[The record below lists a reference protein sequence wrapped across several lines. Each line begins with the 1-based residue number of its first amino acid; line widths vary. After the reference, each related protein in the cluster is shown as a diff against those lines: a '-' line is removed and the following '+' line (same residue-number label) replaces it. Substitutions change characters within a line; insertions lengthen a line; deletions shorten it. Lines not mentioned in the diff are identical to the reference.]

1 MTLSAQLWEPSRRAQ
16 TDLTLPTQVRRRS
29 RPAKANVLGQQKL
42 GCQETERD
50 LNESSESAPHSI
62 ILPVYLDAFARFK
75 EAQERNTSSTCE
87 LFAGRGSDALYQ
99 GTTLVGPYKATTH
112 GALAPGFLGLIVL
125 SRASISGWIL
135 PWRGL

>member
-1 MTLSAQLWEPSRRAQ
+1 MTLSAQLWGH
-16 TDLTLPTQVRRRS
+16 S

-42 GCQETERD
+42 GCQETEHD
-50 LNESSESAPHSI
+50 LNESSESAPHSV

-75 EAQERNTSSTCE
+75 EAQERNASPRCE

-112 GALAPGFLGLIVL
+112 GALQAAEKLNSLKATAFRPSVSDCNYVWL
-125 SRASISGWIL
+125 
-135 PWRGL
+135 

>member
-1 MTLSAQLWEPSRRAQ
+1 M
-16 TDLTLPTQVRRRS
+16 TLPTQVRRRS

-50 LNESSESAPHSI
+50 LNESSEYAPHSI
-62 ILPVYLDAFARFK
+62 ILPVYLDASASFK

-99 GTTLVGPYKATTH
+99 GTTLVGPYKATNTWGFSPWLF
-112 GALAPGFLGLIVL
+112 GAHSSFQ
-125 SRASISGWIL
+125 ASISGWIL